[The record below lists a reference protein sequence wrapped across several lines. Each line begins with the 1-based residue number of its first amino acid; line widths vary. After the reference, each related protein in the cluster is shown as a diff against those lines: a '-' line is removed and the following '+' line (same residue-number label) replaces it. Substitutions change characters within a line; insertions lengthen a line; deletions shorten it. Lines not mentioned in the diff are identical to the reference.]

1 MSEIQLFFWGINA
14 AIIFVVLF
22 VILIIALWVVN
33 KWILKGKIRLL
44 YRILISIGIPLILIG
59 WDYYST
65 NSSFYSSSNM
75 DKLLDGIGAGITLP
89 LYEITSYKNE
99 HVMADDFK
107 DTYQMIFKDANIKS
121 MISTLDSV
129 CSANENWEKRGD
141 EYIFNSL
148 NYEKEFNDSL
158 IIRPNKGT
166 ATFVRY
172 MW

>member
-22 VILIIALWVVN
+22 IVLIIALWVVN
-33 KWILKGKIRLL
+33 KWILKGKIRQLN
-44 YRILISIGIPLILIG
+44 RILISIGIPLMLIG

-65 NSSFYSSSNM
+65 NSSFYSSSN
-75 DKLLDGIGAGITLP
+75 I
-89 LYEITSYKNE
+89 
-99 HVMADDFK
+99 
-107 DTYQMIFKDANIKS
+107 
-121 MISTLDSV
+121 LDSV
-129 CSANENWEKRGD
+129 CSANENWKKRGD
-141 EYIFNSL
+141 EYLFNSL

-158 IIRPNKGT
+158 IVCLNKGT

>member
-1 MSEIQLFFWGINA
+1 MSELQLFFWGINA
-14 AIIFVVLF
+14 AMIFVVLF
-22 VILIIALWVVN
+22 VVLIIVLWGVN
-33 KWILKGKIRLL
+33 KWIIKGKIRLL
-44 YRILISIGIPLILIG
+44 YRILISIGIPLMLIG

-65 NSSFYSSSNM
+65 NRSFYSSSNM

-89 LYEITSYKNE
+89 PYEITSYKNE

-107 DTYQMIFKDANIKS
+107 DTYQMVFKDANIKS
-121 MISTLDSV
+121 MISTLDSM
-129 CSANENWEKRGD
+129 CEN
-141 EYIFNSL
+141 
-148 NYEKEFNDSL
+148 EFNDSL

>member
-14 AIIFVVLF
+14 IIIFVVLF
-22 VILIIALWVVN
+22 VVLIIVLWIVN
-33 KWILKGKIRLL
+33 EWILKRKIKLL
-44 YRILISIGIPLILIG
+44 YRILISIGIPLMLIG

-65 NSSFYSSSNM
+65 NRSFYSSSNM
-75 DKLLDGIGAGITLP
+75 DKLLDDIGTGITLP
-89 LYEITSYKNE
+89 PYKITNYKNE

>member
-1 MSEIQLFFWGINA
+1 MSELQLFFWGINA

-22 VILIIALWVVN
+22 VVLIIVLWIVN

-44 YRILISIGIPLILIG
+44 YRILISIGIPLILIC

-75 DKLLDGIGAGITLP
+75 DKLLDDIGTGITLP
-89 LYEITSYKNE
+89 PYEITNYKNE

-107 DTYQMIFKDANIKS
+107 DIYQMVFKDANIKS
-121 MISTLDSV
+121 MISILDSV
-129 CSANENWEKRGD
+129 CSANENWKKRGD
-141 EYIFNSL
+141 EYLFNSL

-158 IIRPNKGT
+158 IVCLNKGT

>member
-1 MSEIQLFFWGINA
+1 MGCQQ
-14 AIIFVVLF
+14 VLF

-99 HVMADDFK
+99 HVMVQGYLSNDIQGCQHKIHDF
-107 DTYQMIFKDANIKS
+107 YS
-121 MISTLDSV
+121 
-129 CSANENWEKRGD
+129 
-141 EYIFNSL
+141 
-148 NYEKEFNDSL
+148 
-158 IIRPNKGT
+158 
-166 ATFVRY
+166 
-172 MW
+172 